1 MTMQERMDT
10 KKGEDRERD
19 ENLCQKFLL
28 RYICRRSWRED
39 SLFVSQE
46 REREKSEGECL
57 MQHNKVAH
65 LSSSSL
71 SFEDWS
77 SADVYCNSQCSV

>member
-39 SLFVSQE
+39 SLFVS
-46 REREKSEGECL
+46 REREK
-57 MQHNKVAH
+57 KVRGRMLDATQQSGSPF
-65 LSSSSL
+65 L
-71 SFEDWS
+71 
-77 SADVYCNSQCSV
+77 V